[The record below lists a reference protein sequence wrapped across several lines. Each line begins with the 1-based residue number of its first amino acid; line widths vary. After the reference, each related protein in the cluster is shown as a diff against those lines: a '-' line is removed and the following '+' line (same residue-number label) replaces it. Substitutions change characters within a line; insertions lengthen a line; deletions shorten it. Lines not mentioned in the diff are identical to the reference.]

1 MKNNKKPLII
11 ILIMVLMVAGGLL
24 LANYMFKQVDIKLD
38 KEEASHAIYFDQE
51 EHLSLI
57 INEALDIANNLIDHD
72 INELNVNIA
81 KLSCLTNLNK
91 LEEALIFVEGLLKDR
106 CENYYVYLEVYLS
119 LLYETNQFE
128 EIMFVLDE
136 EED

>member
-57 INEALDIANNLIDHD
+57 INE
-72 INELNVNIA
+72 
-81 KLSCLTNLNK
+81 
-91 LEEALIFVEGLLKDR
+91 G
-106 CENYYVYLEVYLS
+106 
-119 LLYETNQFE
+119 
-128 EIMFVLDE
+128 
-136 EED
+136 